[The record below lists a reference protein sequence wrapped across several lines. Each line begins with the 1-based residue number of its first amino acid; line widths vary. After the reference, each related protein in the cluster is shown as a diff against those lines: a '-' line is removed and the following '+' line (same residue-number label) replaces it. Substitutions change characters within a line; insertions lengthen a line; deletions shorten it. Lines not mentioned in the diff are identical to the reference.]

1 MQGIRCPILR
11 NVQRKALQLDK
22 SRQWTHLKSLLFFA
36 QLTKLGLKSIK
47 HRTNSLPFYP
57 SKGDLLNG
65 A

>member
-1 MQGIRCPILR
+1 MNTSKKLIIF
-11 NVQRKALQLDK
+11 
-22 SRQWTHLKSLLFFA
+22 T

-47 HRTNSLPFYP
+47 HLTNSLPFYP